1 MKRFLFAGTNAAMA
15 AIVLIPLLFFLN
27 KNIRNK
33 QRTVWYCLMAIY
45 LSGVYALAGLPTV
58 GYIRFDPNINLV
70 PFAYLFSDFT
80 NSFLNVLLFVP
91 LGILLPLL
99 WKRFK
104 NPLRTV
110 FFGLLVSA
118 AIEFLQ
124 LFTLRATDINDLMT
138 NTSGALM
145 GWIIGRIAVCFY
157 SVPGSSER
165 KRDVY
170 QVIGIA
176 FSVMFFLQPVI
187 ENLVWRIFT

>member
-27 KNIRNK
+27 KNIRNN

-187 ENLVWRIFT
+187 ENLVWRVFA

>member
-15 AIVLIPLLFFLN
+15 AIVLIPLFFFLN

-187 ENLVWRIFT
+187 ENLVWRIFV

>member
-110 FFGLLVSA
+110 GMPKLYHRF
-118 AIEFLQ
+118 
-124 LFTLRATDINDLMT
+124 RLMYT
-138 NTSGALM
+138 VNKNF
-145 GWIIGRIAVCFY
+145 I
-157 SVPGSSER
+157 
-165 KRDVY
+165 
-170 QVIGIA
+170 
-176 FSVMFFLQPVI
+176 
-187 ENLVWRIFT
+187 

>member
-1 MKRFLFAGTNAAMA
+1 MENRPFMRRFLKSFCLIVDMGRIELSSFAASSAFFLFLS
-15 AIVLIPLLFFLN
+15 LIPIL
-27 KNIRNK
+27 
-33 QRTVWYCLMAIY
+33 
-45 LSGVYALAGLPTV
+45 
-58 GYIRFDPNINLV
+58 
-70 PFAYLFSDFT
+70 
-80 NSFLNVLLFVP
+80 LLFVP
-91 LGILLPLL
+91 LGIFLPLL

-104 NPLRTV
+104 NPFRTV

-176 FSVMFFLQPVI
+176 FSVMFFLQISQDV
-187 ENLVWRIFT
+187 LT

>member
-187 ENLVWRIFT
+187 ENLVWRIFA